1 MSQTTLDPVR
11 PQMQSRTSRKRSAVI
26 DAARRVFTDKGYNAS
41 MEEVAFE
48 AEVSKQTIYNQFG
61 SKEQLFH
68 AMIED
73 RISEMVEPIVT
84 AGPDVD
90 PREVLTQIAR
100 FYHTKIIAPDN
111 TKMMRALIAAPN
123 AQPVLAQIYAHGP
136 SRFIRTFADW
146 LAAQHAAGKL
156 KVEDPLLAAEHFAS
170 FTYGH
175 LFMKRLYGVT
185 APFDAEDVE
194 RRVAYVVSAFLRAHA
209 TDAKPA

>member
-1 MSQTTLDPVR
+1 MLQDSFAP
-11 PQMQSRTSRKRSAVI
+11 PQNRTVRKRRAVI

-73 RISEMVEPIVT
+73 KVSEMIEPIVT
-84 AGPDVD
+84 ASPDGD
-90 PREVLTQIAR
+90 PREVLAQIAR
-100 FYHTKIIAPDN
+100 VYHTKIIAPDN
-111 TKMMRALIAAPN
+111 VKMMRALIAAPN

-136 SRFIRTFADW
+136 SQFIRTFADW
-146 LAAQHAAGKL
+146 LGAQHAAGRL
-156 KVEDPLLAAEHFAS
+156 KVDDPILAAEHFSS

-175 LFMKRLYGVT
+175 IFMRRLYGVPT
-185 APFDAEDVE
+185 PFDAADIE
-194 RRVAYVVSAFLRAHA
+194 RRIGYVVEAFLRAHA
-209 TDAKPA
+209 P

>member
-1 MSQTTLDPVR
+1 MPSDTLEAVR
-11 PQMQSRTSRKRSAVI
+11 PQARVSRKRSAVI
-26 DAARRVFTDKGYNAS
+26 EAARRVFTDKGYNAS

-73 RISEMVEPIVT
+73 RIQEMIEPIIS
-84 AGPDVD
+84 AGPDVQ

-100 FYHTKIIAPDN
+100 FYHTKIVAPDN

-136 SRFIRTFADW
+136 SQFVRTFADW
-146 LAAQHAAGKL
+146 LRTQNDLGRL
-156 KVEDPLLAAEHFAS
+156 KIDDPILAAEHFVS

-175 LFMKRLYGVT
+175 LFMKRLYGVP

-194 RRVAYVVSAFLRAHA
+194 RRVAYVVDAFLRAHA
-209 TDAKPA
+209 P

>member
-1 MSQTTLDPVR
+1 MSQDTLAAPR
-11 PQMQSRTSRKRSAVI
+11 PQGRTSRKRHAVI
-26 DAARRVFTDKGYNAS
+26 EAARRVFTEKGYNAS

-61 SKEQLFH
+61 SKEQLFN

-73 RISEMVEPIVT
+73 KVSEMIEPIVSAT
-84 AGPDVD
+84 PDGD

-100 FYHTKIIAPDN
+100 VYHTKIIAPDN
-111 TKMMRALIAAPN
+111 VKMMRALIAAPS
-123 AQPVLAQIYAHGP
+123 AQAVLAQIYAHGP

-146 LAAQHAAGKL
+146 LSAQHNAGRL
-156 KVEDPLLAAEHFAS
+156 KVEDPMLTAEHFAS

-175 LFMKRLYGVT
+175 LFMKRLYGVP

-194 RRVAYVVSAFLRAHA
+194 RRIAYVADAFLRAHA
-209 TDAKPA
+209 V

>member
-1 MSQTTLDPVR
+1 MTETTLAPRQQVR
-11 PQMQSRTSRKRSAVI
+11 ASRKRSAVI
-26 DAARRVFTDKGYNAS
+26 EAARRVFSEKGYNAS

-73 RISEMVEPIVT
+73 RISQMIEPIVM
-84 AGPDVD
+84 AGPDAD
-90 PREVLTQIAR
+90 PRDVLTQIAR
-100 FYHTKIIAPDN
+100 YYHTKIIAPESI
-111 TKMMRALIAAPN
+111 KMMRALMAAPN
-123 AQPVLAQIYAHGP
+123 AQAVLAQFYAHGP

-146 LAAQHAAGKL
+146 LAAQDAAGKL
-156 KVEDPLLAAEHFAS
+156 RVEDPLLVAEHFAS

-175 LFMKRLYGVT
+175 LFMKRLYGVP

-209 TDAKPA
+209 A

>member
-1 MSQTTLDPVR
+1 MAHATTDSPRLQP
-11 PQMQSRTSRKRSAVI
+11 RTSRKRHAVI
-26 DAARRVFTDKGYNAS
+26 EAARRVFTEKGYNAS

-73 RISEMVEPIVT
+73 KMAEMIAPIVS
-84 AGPDVD
+84 AAPDAP
-90 PREVLTQIAR
+90 PREVLSRIAR
-100 FYHTKIIAPDN
+100 LYHTRVIAPDN
-111 TKMMRALIAAPN
+111 VKMMRALLHAPN
-123 AQPVLAQIYAHGP
+123 AQAALREIYAHGP

-146 LAAQHAAGKL
+146 LAAQDAKGRL
-156 KVEDPLLAAEHFAS
+156 KVPDPMLAAEHFAS

-175 LFMKRLYGVT
+175 LFMKRLYGVP

-194 RRVAYVVSAFLRAHA
+194 RRVAYVVDAFLRAHA
-209 TDAKPA
+209 P